1 MSLEDRIVHETSIGY
16 VFKMK
21 KDYFEVRI
29 NRDWDSI
36 SDSAYTDASLAISR
50 LNYLTARRQ
59 PLNSLNKM
67 P

>member
-1 MSLEDRIVHETSIGY
+1 MNLETRILHETSFGY
-16 VFKMK
+16 VFRVNNN
-21 KDYFEVRI
+21 YFEVRI
-29 NRDWDSI
+29 NQGWNSM
-36 SDSAYTDASLAISR
+36 SDSAYADASLAISR